1 MPRGIS
7 NASIME
13 LRVTNRLL
21 ARRVKFLENRLKL
34 LEGRLY
40 KKNRGSIKYVK
51 RESDKAL
58 AKPHQKIYK
67 EALIKTK

>member
-7 NASIME
+7 VKNHEA

-21 ARRVKFLENRLKL
+21 KQKVKYLTRRLKL

-40 KKNRGSIKYVK
+40 RQNRGSIRYTR
-51 RESDKAL
+51 RESDKEPL
-58 AKPHQKIYK
+58 AKQDRKIYK
-67 EALIKTK
+67 D